1 MCQSGAALCAE
12 SHSNCVSRLRRA
24 PSGVAVTTELRRHL
38 RATLGAGYTLEHEL
52 NGGGMSRV
60 FVAEEISLGRKVVV
74 KVISPALASAIS
86 IGRFQR
92 EIAMAAHVQHP
103 HVVPVLTAG
112 QLENGLPFY
121 TMPYIEGA
129 SLRARLDAGPLALP
143 EAVSILRDV
152 CKALAYAHR
161 HGVVHRDIKPE
172 NVLLTG
178 GSAVV
183 TDFGIAKALDG
194 AAIDNCAA
202 DVAITLSHLGIPV
215 GSPSYMAPEQI
226 CGDPAIDNRADLYSL
241 GVVAYEMLGGRHPF
255 DGLRSYELLAAHISA
270 TPEPLELLCPDAPLS
285 LAALVAHLMQKR
297 PADRPTDAAEVLA
310 RLDAI
315 GSRIGGGRRQSRASV
330 ERVVDASRRRGR
342 RVAAAVAIGACLSLA
357 YDAPAPDASSSDVGD
372 GLVTTDVGAG
382 GIRSLAIL
390 PFVNVG
396 GDSRDDYFSSGMT
409 DELLTTLGKI
419 PGLRVAGR
427 GPAFAFGGDRFDARA
442 VGKELH
448 VAAVLEGSVRRVGP
462 ALHVTAQLVKVS
474 DGLPIWSKTYERQMK
489 DVFQLREELARAIA
503 GALRMQL
510 DVADDAP
517 LVRRP
522 TRDLEAYDLYLKG
535 RYVWNQR
542 TAVSLAQAARYFEAA
557 VARDP
562 SFAEAH
568 AGLADTYVLLPR
580 YGGVAPAVAWTR
592 ARTSAERALVLD
604 SSRGEAH
611 AALAF
616 GRMIYERDGAGAER
630 EFARALALDPN
641 YATGHQWYGDYL
653 IGRGRAEEGSRELRR
668 AQELDP
674 LSPVIGSELGWSLYI
689 LRRYDEAVTQLRQ
702 TLELNPD
709 FALAHLWLGMSLLGK
724 GMQADAIRELRRGV
738 DLGGRNPED
747 VATLGYAHAVAGDR
761 RAARRRL
768 TELEDRS
775 RQEFVA
781 PSTFGIIYVGLGD
794 KTRAFAWLNRAV
806 DERDTRLVD
815 LLMDPRFDALRS
827 DPRFARLTQRVGR

>member
-1 MCQSGAALCAE
+1 MCQSGAALCAG
-12 SHSNCVSRLRRA
+12 SQSNCVSRLRRA

-194 AAIDNCAA
+194 AAIDDCAA

-270 TPEPLELLCPDAPLS
+270 TPEPLELLRPDAPLS

-330 ERVVDASRRRGR
+330 ERVVDASRRRG
-342 RVAAAVAIGACLSLA
+342 
-357 YDAPAPDASSSDVGD
+357 
-372 GLVTTDVGAG
+372 
-382 GIRSLAIL
+382 
-390 PFVNVG
+390 
-396 GDSRDDYFSSGMT
+396 
-409 DELLTTLGKI
+409 
-419 PGLRVAGR
+419 
-427 GPAFAFGGDRFDARA
+427 
-442 VGKELH
+442 
-448 VAAVLEGSVRRVGP
+448 
-462 ALHVTAQLVKVS
+462 
-474 DGLPIWSKTYERQMK
+474 
-489 DVFQLREELARAIA
+489 
-503 GALRMQL
+503 
-510 DVADDAP
+510 
-517 LVRRP
+517 
-522 TRDLEAYDLYLKG
+522 
-535 RYVWNQR
+535 
-542 TAVSLAQAARYFEAA
+542 
-557 VARDP
+557 
-562 SFAEAH
+562 
-568 AGLADTYVLLPR
+568 
-580 YGGVAPAVAWTR
+580 
-592 ARTSAERALVLD
+592 
-604 SSRGEAH
+604 
-611 AALAF
+611 
-616 GRMIYERDGAGAER
+616 
-630 EFARALALDPN
+630 
-641 YATGHQWYGDYL
+641 
-653 IGRGRAEEGSRELRR
+653 
-668 AQELDP
+668 
-674 LSPVIGSELGWSLYI
+674 
-689 LRRYDEAVTQLRQ
+689 
-702 TLELNPD
+702 
-709 FALAHLWLGMSLLGK
+709 
-724 GMQADAIRELRRGV
+724 
-738 DLGGRNPED
+738 
-747 VATLGYAHAVAGDR
+747 
-761 RAARRRL
+761 
-768 TELEDRS
+768 
-775 RQEFVA
+775 
-781 PSTFGIIYVGLGD
+781 
-794 KTRAFAWLNRAV
+794 
-806 DERDTRLVD
+806 
-815 LLMDPRFDALRS
+815 
-827 DPRFARLTQRVGR
+827 